1 MNTLD
6 RYARQLLLPEI
17 GEEGQRRL
25 SKAKVLIVGV
35 GGLGSPIA
43 IYLAGAGVGTLGL
56 VDDDVVSVSNLHRQ
70 VLYDEAS
77 VGQSKALCA
86 KERLL
91 ALNSNIAVHAYSCR
105 LTADNARDII
115 GQYDMVVDGTD
126 NFAARFVIS
135 DICSQLRKPFVY
147 GAICGLDGQVAV
159 LCYGHATYRTLFP
172 DEGATLSMPHP
183 GKQVAGV
190 TPAIVGSV
198 QANQVMQLICQYGE
212 PLIDKLWSIDLRTMQ
227 TFTIGI

>member
-1 MNTLD
+1 
-6 RYARQLLLPEI
+6 
-17 GEEGQRRL
+17 
-25 SKAKVLIVGV
+25 
-35 GGLGSPIA
+35 
-43 IYLAGAGVGTLGL
+43 
-56 VDDDVVSVSNLHRQ
+56 
-70 VLYDEAS
+70 
-77 VGQSKALCA
+77 
-86 KERLL
+86 
-91 ALNSNIAVHAYSCR
+91 
-105 LTADNARDII
+105 
-115 GQYDMVVDGTD
+115 MVVDGTD

-159 LCYGHATYRTLFP
+159 LCHGHATYRTLFP